1 MSDVPKSGFLYK
13 RRNRFPRKFLHISI
27 ASLPFGPIANLV
39 PTVPRVRGNAID
51 MFSLWIVI
59 FLVFTGS
66 WQKRWFTIE
75 QAGNQYVMKYY
86 KKEEDAGTETIP
98 QGVCEL
104 ETVNKFEITDG
115 MICFEAFQVGVS
127 YTQAKSKSFV
137 YVSFSYFI

>member
-1 MSDVPKSGFLYK
+1 
-13 RRNRFPRKFLHISI
+13 
-27 ASLPFGPIANLV
+27 
-39 PTVPRVRGNAID
+39 
-51 MFSLWIVI
+51 
-59 FLVFTGS
+59 
-66 WQKRWFTIE
+66 
-75 QAGNQYVMKYY
+75 MKYY